1 MSVSMWSYRPEVCD
15 GGGCP
20 GDCDLCDKPKNMED
34 EDEMS
39 ASKWAYDPM
48 MCDGD
53 ICVGDCDLCD
63 KPKIVQ
69 IHNTATT
76 QVPTDYIKREDAIA
90 EFKTNGSATVYG
102 IDQCKA
108 IISRLK
114 SVPSA
119 DVVEVVRCK
128 DCKYHAEFSSKC
140 NKLHLTPMRPN
151 DYCSYGEREEP

>member
-34 EDEMS
+34 ED
-39 ASKWAYDPM
+39 D
-48 MCDGD
+48 
-53 ICVGDCDLCD
+53 
-63 KPKIVQ
+63 
-69 IHNTATT
+69 TA
-76 QVPTDYIKREDAIA
+76 DYIKRDA
-90 EFKTNGSATVYG
+90 V
-102 IDQCKA
+102 IDYLDSNNMPWRDWVKD
-108 IISRLK
+108 I
-114 SVPSA
+114 PSA

-151 DYCSYGEREEP
+151 DYCSYGEREEA